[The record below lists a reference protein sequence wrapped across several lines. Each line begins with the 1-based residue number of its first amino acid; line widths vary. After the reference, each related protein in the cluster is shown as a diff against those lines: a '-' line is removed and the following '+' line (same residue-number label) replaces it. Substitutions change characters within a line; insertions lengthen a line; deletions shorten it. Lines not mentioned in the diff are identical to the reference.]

1 MWTDGS
7 AVDYGALPGIC
18 SFHGSDVVHRR
29 PCALGSM
36 PVLIAKSPLF
46 AKLSDR
52 VGDWFPGEPN
62 DSSGA
67 EDEVELRMGCDSY
80 ACFVRAYK
88 REACT

>member
-1 MWTDGS
+1 MVRYQAFVHFMVQT
-7 AVDYGALPGIC
+7 
-18 SFHGSDVVHRR
+18 FVHRR
-29 PCALGSM
+29 PCALGST